1 MAKLQLWVVL
11 ITLLLATA
19 TVAVSAD
26 GWIPS
31 FGQKSTQ
38 DKAKDQAA
46 QTVEGAKSWTD
57 WASEKVPYFSNS
69 AAKQTNEKLDA
80 SKGAVKDAASNVAG
94 ETEKNAGATKGTV
107 SDYATEGLKRMTSTK
122 DQLHGASVGFIQKW
136 GGWAKDNV
144 GKFYPYGPMAQKAAD
159 VVVNTAEKTESGA
172 TSAADSAKENVETAE
187 EEVAKKTDEK
197 EL

>member
-1 MAKLQLWVVL
+1 MARMLRWVL
-11 ITLLLATA
+11 LLTLVLATA

-31 FGQKSTQ
+31 FGQKSTE

-80 SKGAVKDAASNVAG
+80 SKDAVKDAASNVAG
-94 ETEKNAGATKGTV
+94 ESEKNAGATKGTV
-107 SDYATEGLKRMTSTK
+107 SEYAAEGLKRVTSTK
-122 DQLHGASVGFIQKW
+122 DQLHGATVGFIQKW
-136 GGWAKDNV
+136 GSWAKDNV
-144 GKFYPYGPMAQKAAD
+144 GKYYSYGPLAQKATDA
-159 VVVNTAEKTESGA
+159 VVNTAEKTESSA
-172 TSAADSAKENVETAE
+172 NSAADSAKENLDTAQ